1 MAKRSTLFAAVIAL
15 VASVMM
21 FAGGAERSATA
32 VEASSAS
39 ASRNHDQAA
48 DQEAHGTTAID
59 VAGMPS
65 AMMDP
70 PPGGWPVP
78 SQRGYYLTAS
88 CQPYASAIRRGA
100 AAWQG
105 LTEGYGTPVECR
117 NNYIY
122 DCGGG
127 GRIVGCNWGRGQRIA
142 LFMGGVS
149 DDALLAAHEFGHDWY
164 GHSGYRCAGW
174 SSPSH
179 VMAPSIC
186 NFRGSVLIDR

>member
-1 MAKRSTLFAAVIAL
+1 MAKRSTLLAALIAL

-21 FAGGAERSATA
+21 FAGGAERATSV
-32 VEASSAS
+32 VEASSTP
-39 ASRNHDQAA
+39 ASRNHDQAT
-48 DQEAHGTTAID
+48 DQEAHATTAID

-65 AMMDP
+65 TIMAP
-70 PPGGWPVP
+70 PAGWPVP

-88 CQPYASAIRRGA
+88 CQPHAAAIRQGA

-117 NNYIY
+117 NSYIS

-142 LFMGGVS
+142 LFMGGVN

-164 GHSGYRCAGW
+164 GHSSYQCAGW